1 MKSFLHIKAKKIETI
16 ISYFDNHL
24 WNVGIQKT
32 SYYVKLDYPRFIVH
46 GRKGS
51 FLMPQLGHQSALK
64 AKPGPVEISFD
75 PLPEDKWGTLS
86 YIDDEGND
94 VTKKVP
100 TEIQD
105 YGLIYD
111 NLYEVIFNNAEKVV
125 KDQEVVE
132 VLHIIEEAT
141 KAAKEV

>member
-1 MKSFLHIKAKKIETI
+1 M
-16 ISYFDNHL
+16 
-24 WNVGIQKT
+24 
-32 SYYVKLDYPRFIVH
+32 
-46 GRKGS
+46 
-51 FLMPQLGHQSALK
+51 
-64 AKPGPVEISFD
+64 
-75 PLPEDKWGTLS
+75 
-86 YIDDEGND
+86 
-94 VTKKVP
+94 P

-111 NLYEVIFNNAEKVV
+111 NLYEVIFNNAKKVV

>member
-1 MKSFLHIKAKKIETI
+1 M
-16 ISYFDNHL
+16 
-24 WNVGIQKT
+24 
-32 SYYVKLDYPRFIVH
+32 H

-111 NLYEVIFNNAEKVV
+111 NLYEVIFNNAKKVV

>member
-1 MKSFLHIKAKKIETI
+1 MLSPSITKESQQKKLS
-16 ISYFDNHL
+16 ISL
-24 WNVGIQKT
+24 L
-32 SYYVKLDYPRFIVH
+32 SLD
-46 GRKGS
+46 
-51 FLMPQLGHQSALK
+51 
-64 AKPGPVEISFD
+64 IS
-75 PLPEDKWGTLS
+75 PTYTVSPLS

-111 NLYEVIFNNAEKVV
+111 NLYDAIFNNAEKVV
-125 KDQEVVE
+125 KDQEVVA